1 VKRARIVDS
10 RRTVRGGRPTTR
22 TASPAR
28 QPVLT
33 RGWIVSQ
40 AGGNRMIIS
49 TRCMLPLFLS
59 MIMLYGCE
67 GLLIT
72 DTRSLLAP
80 TFTR

>member
-1 VKRARIVDS
+1 
-10 RRTVRGGRPTTR
+10 
-22 TASPAR
+22 
-28 QPVLT
+28 
-33 RGWIVSQ
+33 
-40 AGGNRMIIS
+40 MIIS